1 MNSSSPLSTALARNA
16 RYYGFLV
23 LMLVALS
30 ALGSFV
36 NDMYSPALPG
46 MCRFFGCQVPVAQ
59 LGLTMGM
66 AGLGVGQLLLG
77 PISDRIGRKPAL
89 IGATALFIMAAVA
102 GTFATNIHIFNL
114 SRFFQG
120 LGASAGYFLAKT
132 IPADVYAGR
141 PLAKLMALVG
151 AINGLAPAI
160 APVAGGIIADDW
172 GWKAIFWVLAGF
184 ALIVILMS
192 LFMKESLAP
201 ANRSQGSIW
210 RSFGGYSQLLRNRPF
225 MIHCLLKAFALG
237 TLFAFI
243 SSAPFIVQTHYGL
256 SQTAYGYCIGVISLF
271 MGSGSMMSLRFRP
284 YKRSAFIGAL
294 IIAAG
299 VVAQAVSLLMVE
311 NLWFYL
317 ACMALQMF
325 GAGMIFATANTLAM
339 NEGRAHAG
347 EAAAVIGVTGY
358 IVGGTVSPLVGM
370 ANFMHSTAIVSI
382 VLTVFVLLFAWLS
395 RRLPADLNP
404 SNQ

>member
-89 IGATALFIMAAVA
+89 IGATALFIMAAVT

-210 RSFGGYSQLLRNRPF
+210 RSL
-225 MIHCLLKAFALG
+225 AA
-237 TLFAFI
+237 T
-243 SSAPFIVQTHYGL
+243 
-256 SQTAYGYCIGVISLF
+256 
-271 MGSGSMMSLRFRP
+271 
-284 YKRSAFIGAL
+284 RSC
-294 IIAAG
+294 
-299 VVAQAVSLLMVE
+299 S
-311 NLWFYL
+311 
-317 ACMALQMF
+317 
-325 GAGMIFATANTLAM
+325 
-339 NEGRAHAG
+339 
-347 EAAAVIGVTGY
+347 
-358 IVGGTVSPLVGM
+358 
-370 ANFMHSTAIVSI
+370 AIVRS
-382 VLTVFVLLFAWLS
+382 
-395 RRLPADLNP
+395 
-404 SNQ
+404 

>member
-66 AGLGVGQLLLG
+66 AGLGVG
-77 PISDRIGRKPAL
+77 P
-89 IGATALFIMAAVA
+89 
-102 GTFATNIHIFNL
+102 
-114 SRFFQG
+114 
-120 LGASAGYFLAKT
+120 
-132 IPADVYAGR
+132 
-141 PLAKLMALVG
+141 
-151 AINGLAPAI
+151 
-160 APVAGGIIADDW
+160 
-172 GWKAIFWVLAGF
+172 
-184 ALIVILMS
+184 
-192 LFMKESLAP
+192 
-201 ANRSQGSIW
+201 
-210 RSFGGYSQLLRNRPF
+210 
-225 MIHCLLKAFALG
+225 
-237 TLFAFI
+237 
-243 SSAPFIVQTHYGL
+243 
-256 SQTAYGYCIGVISLF
+256 
-271 MGSGSMMSLRFRP
+271 MMSLRFRP

-370 ANFMHSTAIVSI
+370 ANFMYSTAIVSI

>member
-89 IGATALFIMAAVA
+89 IGATALFIM
-102 GTFATNIHIFNL
+102 
-114 SRFFQG
+114 
-120 LGASAGYFLAKT
+120 
-132 IPADVYAGR
+132 
-141 PLAKLMALVG
+141 
-151 AINGLAPAI
+151 
-160 APVAGGIIADDW
+160 
-172 GWKAIFWVLAGF
+172 
-184 ALIVILMS
+184 
-192 LFMKESLAP
+192 
-201 ANRSQGSIW
+201 
-210 RSFGGYSQLLRNRPF
+210 
-225 MIHCLLKAFALG
+225 
-237 TLFAFI
+237 
-243 SSAPFIVQTHYGL
+243 
-256 SQTAYGYCIGVISLF
+256 
-271 MGSGSMMSLRFRP
+271 
-284 YKRSAFIGAL
+284 
-294 IIAAG
+294 AAG

-395 RRLPADLNP
+395 RRLPADLTS

>member
-23 LMLVALS
+23 LMLVSLS

-160 APVAGGIIADDW
+160 APVAGGIIADDS

-210 RSFGGYSQLLRNRPF
+210 RSL
-225 MIHCLLKAFALG
+225 AA
-237 TLFAFI
+237 T
-243 SSAPFIVQTHYGL
+243 
-256 SQTAYGYCIGVISLF
+256 
-271 MGSGSMMSLRFRP
+271 
-284 YKRSAFIGAL
+284 RSC
-294 IIAAG
+294 
-299 VVAQAVSLLMVE
+299 S
-311 NLWFYL
+311 
-317 ACMALQMF
+317 
-325 GAGMIFATANTLAM
+325 
-339 NEGRAHAG
+339 
-347 EAAAVIGVTGY
+347 
-358 IVGGTVSPLVGM
+358 
-370 ANFMHSTAIVSI
+370 AIVRS
-382 VLTVFVLLFAWLS
+382 
-395 RRLPADLNP
+395 
-404 SNQ
+404 